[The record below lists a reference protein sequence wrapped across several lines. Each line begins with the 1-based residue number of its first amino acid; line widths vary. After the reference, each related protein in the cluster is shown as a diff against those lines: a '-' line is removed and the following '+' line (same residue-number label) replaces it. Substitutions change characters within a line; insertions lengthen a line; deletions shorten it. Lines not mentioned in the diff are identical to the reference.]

1 MKHAVKKTLCTALV
15 LVLLLACGAG
25 VLADG
30 IEPRWKELSTISC
43 SFKRESGLLSNAVA
57 SIYASCWD
65 YDNTVSLT
73 VTIQKWNGS
82 AYVDTAYTW
91 SDSGKGSASVNT
103 SMSLAQGN
111 YIAHAVITV
120 HDANNNYVETVTKDS
135 NEVII

>member
-43 SFKRESGLLSNAVA
+43 GLTKQSGFLSNAVVSA
-57 SIYASCWD
+57 HGSSWNN
-65 YDNTVSLT
+65 DNTIYIT

-91 SDSGKGSASVNT
+91 SDSGKGSAGVNT

-111 YIAHAVITV
+111 YIAHAVVTV
-120 HDANNNYVETVTKDS
+120 YDANNNYVETVTKDS
-135 NEVII
+135 SAIII

>member
-30 IEPRWKELSTISC
+30 IEPRWKELSLLSC
-43 SFKRESGLLSNAVA
+43 SLKRESGFLSNAVV
-57 SIYASCWD
+57 SSHASCWD
-65 YDNTVSLT
+65 NSNTVYIT

-82 AYVDTAYTW
+82 AYVNTAYTW

-111 YIAHAVITV
+111 YIAHAVVTV

-135 NEVII
+135 NEIII